1 MGFEDMFKPYSPEL
15 RGDLEEY
22 LREREQG
29 GADNMF
35 HGPQYFF
42 VIRDKGLMIS
52 GLTCIRVDQSPA
64 PDILYFVNSDYLLE
78 SRGRGHE
85 NMSLI
90 KAKKGVYDPNEALK
104 DKVWSIFDLNLRNPA
119 RFVKRL

>member
-1 MGFEDMFKPYSPEL
+1 MFKPYSPEL

-29 GADNMF
+29 RVDNMF

-42 VIRDKGLMIS
+42 VIRDKGLMIP
-52 GLTCIRVDQSPA
+52 GLTCVRVDQSPV

-78 SRGRGHE
+78 SRGGGHE

-104 DKVWSIFDLNLRNPA
+104 DKIWSISDLNLRHPSSE
-119 RFVKRL
+119 